1 MIDPQREAI
10 SSSASSQLMGANL
23 PSPLAPVRRSGVWMR
38 SGECTSSMSRLTL
51 AQANPAVKGCSGSPL
66 MRSTRPSSTSAN
78 SEHMSGQ
85 SWAQTTRTV
94 SMLLIRHCEEP
105 SDAISRR
112 WKLMPARLLGRCAPR
127 NDKFDPAMIG
137 HLIQETRMADLIES
151 AENGIVTLTL
161 NRPERL
167 NALSP
172 EMTAALKEA
181 LERLSTD
188 RDCGAIV
195 ITGAGRGWCAG
206 GDVKTME
213 ARGREQT
220 FEDRAEGLR
229 RAHQLPLL
237 LRTMPKVVIASIN
250 GPVAGAGLGLAL
262 ACDLRIA
269 GKSARFGTAFARIGY
284 SGDYGGSWSL
294 TRLVGTAKARELY
307 FTADIIDAEEAGRL
321 GIVNKVV
328 ADDELRDAT
337 MALARRIADGPR
349 VALTYIKRNLFAAET
364 ESFQTVLDLEAEHQ
378 ARCAFTEDHKEAVAA
393 FNEKRR
399 PVFKGR

>member
-1 MIDPQREAI
+1 
-10 SSSASSQLMGANL
+10 
-23 PSPLAPVRRSGVWMR
+23 
-38 SGECTSSMSRLTL
+38 
-51 AQANPAVKGCSGSPL
+51 
-66 MRSTRPSSTSAN
+66 
-78 SEHMSGQ
+78 
-85 SWAQTTRTV
+85 
-94 SMLLIRHCEEP
+94 
-105 SDAISRR
+105 
-112 WKLMPARLLGRCAPR
+112 MP
-127 NDKFDPAMIG
+127 
-137 HLIQETRMADLIES
+137 DLIES
-151 AENGIVTLTL
+151 TENGITTLTL

-172 EMTAALKEA
+172 AMTAGLKEA
-181 LERLSTD
+181 LERLAGD
-188 RDCGAIV
+188 HKVGAIV

-213 ARGREQT
+213 TRGAAQT

-229 RAHQLPLL
+229 QSHQLPLL
-237 LRTMPKVVIASIN
+237 LRRMPKVVIAMIN

-294 TRLVGTAKARELY
+294 TRLIGTAKARELY
-307 FTADIIDAEEAGRL
+307 FLADVIDADTAGQL
-321 GIVNKVV
+321 GIVNRVV
-328 ADDELRDAT
+328 GDDELHAET
-337 MALARRIADGPR
+337 MALAQRIADGPR
-349 VALTYIKRNLFAAET
+349 VALGYMKRNLFAAET
-364 ESFQTVLDLEAEHQ
+364 EDFQTVLDLEAFHQ

>member
-1 MIDPQREAI
+1 MTDLLE
-10 SSSASSQLMGANL
+10 
-23 PSPLAPVRRSGVWMR
+23 
-38 SGECTSSMSRLTL
+38 
-51 AQANPAVKGCSGSPL
+51 
-66 MRSTRPSSTSAN
+66 
-78 SEHMSGQ
+78 
-85 SWAQTTRTV
+85 RT
-94 SMLLIRHCEEP
+94 
-105 SDAISRR
+105 
-112 WKLMPARLLGRCAPR
+112 
-127 NDKFDPAMIG
+127 
-137 HLIQETRMADLIES
+137 
-151 AENGIVTLTL
+151 ENGIATLTL

-172 EMTAALKEA
+172 DMTAGLKEA
-181 LERLSTD
+181 LERLATD
-188 RDCGAIV
+188 HAVGAIV
-195 ITGAGRGWCAG
+195 IAGAGRGWCAG

-213 ARGREQT
+213 SRGADQT

-237 LRTMPKVVIASIN
+237 MRTIPKIIIAMIN

-269 GKSARFGTAFARIGY
+269 GKAARFGTAFARIGY

-307 FTADIIDAEEAGRL
+307 FLADIIDADKAGEL
-321 GIVNKVV
+321 GIVNRVV
-328 ADDELRDAT
+328 ADDELAAET

-349 VALTYIKRNLFAAET
+349 VALGYMKRNLLAAET
-364 ESFQTVLDLEAEHQ
+364 EPFSTVLELEAAHQ

-393 FNEKRR
+393 FVEKRR

>member
-1 MIDPQREAI
+1 MPD
-10 SSSASSQLMGANL
+10 
-23 PSPLAPVRRSGVWMR
+23 
-38 SGECTSSMSRLTL
+38 
-51 AQANPAVKGCSGSPL
+51 
-66 MRSTRPSSTSAN
+66 
-78 SEHMSGQ
+78 
-85 SWAQTTRTV
+85 
-94 SMLLIRHCEEP
+94 LL
-105 SDAISRR
+105 
-112 WKLMPARLLGRCAPR
+112 
-127 NDKFDPAMIG
+127 
-137 HLIQETRMADLIES
+137 ES
-151 AENGIVTLTL
+151 IENGIAMLTL

-172 EMTAALKEA
+172 DMTAALKEA
-181 LERLSTD
+181 LERLATD
-188 RDCGAIV
+188 HEVGCIV
-195 ITGAGRGWCAG
+195 IAGAGRGWCAG

-213 ARGREQT
+213 ARGKDQT

-237 LRTMPKVVIASIN
+237 MRSVSKVIIGMIN

-262 ACDLRIA
+262 ACDLRVA

-321 GIVNKVV
+321 GIVNRVV
-328 ADDELRDAT
+328 GDDELRAET
-337 MALARRIADGPR
+337 MALARRIADGPQ
-349 VALTYIKRNLFAAET
+349 VALGYMKRNLLAAET
-364 ESFQTVLDLEAEHQ
+364 EPFQTVLDLEAEHQ

-393 FNEKRR
+393 FTEKRR